1 MSLRSSL
8 ASFFG
13 WDKPTPIPNSIARA
27 QQMFQMLN
35 GYTPAWTSWNG
46 QIYESEL
53 VRAAIEAKAQHMS
66 KLKFEMIGNA
76 KPSLKANLRRRP
88 CAILTWSQWFAKVS
102 RILDVYNTC
111 FLIPTFDQYGEMD
124 GIYPAVPANAEL
136 VTYGSEHELY
146 LRYTFSGGITAAI
159 EFKYCGIITRHQLKN
174 DFFGERNDA
183 LKPTM
188 ELINMVNQGIDA
200 NIKNA
205 ASYKFLAT
213 LNNFSKDSDL
223 IKERKRF
230 TAANFGKDA
239 EDNHGVL
246 LFPNYYSN
254 ITQIKY
260 DPYSISDQE
269 LKQIQTNVY
278 NYFGTNED
286 IVQNKADNNKLDSY
300 YNSAIEPLAIQISE
314 VCTKM
319 IFTDR
324 EQSFGNE
331 CRCIANRLQYLSVS
345 NKVALVNS
353 LATRGAI
360 TLDEIREI
368 FNYAPLPDGAGKK
381 FAPIRGEYKNV
392 INVTDDQIVD
402 PEQQKELEQ
411 EKEENK

>member
-13 WDKPTPIPNSIARA
+13 WDKPTPIPTSIARA

-254 ITQIKY
+254 ITQIKSVTSPKQAHLWY
-260 DPYSISDQE
+260 LMKSILSLSEIGASGNTVSAYVVMKCSQTLQSEAMLVLLPE
-269 LKQIQTNVY
+269 LKICMMMR
-278 NYFGTNED
+278 
-286 IVQNKADNNKLDSY
+286 L
-300 YNSAIEPLAIQISE
+300 LA
-314 VCTKM
+314 
-319 IFTDR
+319 R
-324 EQSFGNE
+324 AN
-331 CRCIANRLQYLSVS
+331 CIAASRHSS
-345 NKVALVNS
+345 IEFS
-353 LATRGAI
+353 LG
-360 TLDEIREI
+360 
-368 FNYAPLPDGAGKK
+368 
-381 FAPIRGEYKNV
+381 
-392 INVTDDQIVD
+392 
-402 PEQQKELEQ
+402 
-411 EKEENK
+411 